1 MAGDPD
7 ILVPLTSA
15 RTEFEAQT
23 MAAAL
28 EADGIRAKVFA
39 TSANMLQWE
48 GGYTDPIKVMVRRAD
63 LERAAAS
70 LKRTRKESVDID
82 WSEVD
87 VGPGE
92 GEGYPVCPAC
102 GADREGLQPAE
113 ACHECGFRAVP
124 VPRRYKPS
132 GTRRFIRRA
141 GFILLGAA
149 MIVTVFSREIAIP
162 ALIVAVLMIFWESG
176 VEVQHSESALP
187 RRRREN

>member
-1 MAGDPD
+1 MAADPD

-15 RTEFEAQT
+15 RTEFEGQT
-23 MAAAL
+23 IATAL

-48 GGYTDPIKVMVRRAD
+48 GGFTDPIKVMVRRAD

-70 LKRTRKESVDID
+70 LKRTRQESVDID

-87 VGPGE
+87 VGVGE

-102 GADREGLQPAE
+102 GADREGLQAAE
-113 ACHECGFRAVP
+113 ACRECGFRAVP
-124 VPRRYKPS
+124 VPRRYRPS
-132 GTRRFIRRA
+132 GMKRFVRRA

-149 MIVTVFSREIAIP
+149 LVVTMFSREIAIP
-162 ALIVAVLMIFWESG
+162 ALIMAVLMIFWEGGEKPAPQTNPGS
-176 VEVQHSESALP
+176 
-187 RRRREN
+187 R